1 MKTVFSAAGTPDIA
15 GFLFEHGTLTH
26 VGDVNEDD
34 EDELLEMEPAMVD
47 TPKPRS

>member
-1 MKTVFSAAGTPDIA
+1 MKTIFSAAGTPDIA

-26 VGDVNEDD
+26 VGDIS
-34 EDELLEMEPAMVD
+34 EDEEDERPEMQTAMVD